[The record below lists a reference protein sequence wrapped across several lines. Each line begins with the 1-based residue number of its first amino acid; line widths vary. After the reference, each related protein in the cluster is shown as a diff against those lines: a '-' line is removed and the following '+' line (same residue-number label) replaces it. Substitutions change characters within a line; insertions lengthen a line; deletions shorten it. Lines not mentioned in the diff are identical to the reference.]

1 MGKIVFTNGCF
12 DLFHFG
18 HLRLLQQAKAL
29 GSILIVGVD
38 SDESIRSLKGNGKP
52 IVPLVQRI
60 VILAELR
67 CVDLV
72 VSFDNADPLS
82 LIKYINPDILVK
94 GRDYIEDEII
104 GAEYVRSI
112 GGRVEL
118 IDLIPDISTSSIIKK
133 INKEG

>member
-94 GRDYIEDEII
+94 GRDFI